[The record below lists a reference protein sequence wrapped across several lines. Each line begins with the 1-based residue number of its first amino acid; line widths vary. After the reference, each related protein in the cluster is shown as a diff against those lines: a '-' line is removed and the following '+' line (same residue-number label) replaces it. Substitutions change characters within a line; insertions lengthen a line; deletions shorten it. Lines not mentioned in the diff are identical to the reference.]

1 MFTDLKAKN
10 PFVPDRS
17 ILAKV
22 ISALFLTLALLT
34 AGCSSAGTNAMTGNT
49 SNVSGVGSSAQVR
62 TVFVIAMENHNW
74 TQPFNQFTGG
84 TQQIYQNPS
93 APFINSLV
101 SGTAVATVGGASV
114 NISQQVA
121 YATAY
126 HNVLATSSGDI
137 PGLHPS
143 EPNYIWA
150 EAGIYIGTF
159 NDNDP
164 YAGGA
169 NQASLL
175 HLSALLAAAGKNWK
189 SYQEDIDLAGNGSG
203 QITNVPLGRDQWNV
217 PLTSFSGTLA
227 AGSFNAYNGSNQY
240 SYAAKHNPMLFF
252 TDTNGGN
259 NSTPSNPLSAHYAPL
274 QQLLVDL
281 SVGSVADYNW
291 ITPNLNNDMHSAL
304 AGGYKGLTGDQAN
317 IKQGDDFLKQLIPTI
332 MASAAYKNQGAII
345 VWWDETEST
354 GATGER
360 ADDFKHTLGEIVIS
374 PLAHPNVNGAPYA
387 SPVNLTHSSDL
398 RTMQQI
404 FGVGPLLSD
413 ATLANDLSDLFA
425 PGAIPSN
432 P

>member
-1 MFTDLKAKN
+1 
-10 PFVPDRS
+10 
-17 ILAKV
+17 
-22 ISALFLTLALLT
+22 
-34 AGCSSAGTNAMTGNT
+34 
-49 SNVSGVGSSAQVR
+49 
-62 TVFVIAMENHNW
+62 
-74 TQPFNQFTGG
+74 
-84 TQQIYQNPS
+84 
-93 APFINSLV
+93 
-101 SGTAVATVGGASV
+101 
-114 NISQQVA
+114 
-121 YATAY
+121 
-126 HNVLATSSGDI
+126 
-137 PGLHPS
+137 
-143 EPNYIWA
+143 
-150 EAGIYIGTF
+150 
-159 NDNDP
+159 
-164 YAGGA
+164 
-169 NQASLL
+169 
-175 HLSALLAAAGKNWK
+175 
-189 SYQEDIDLAGNGSG
+189 
-203 QITNVPLGRDQWNV
+203 
-217 PLTSFSGTLA
+217 
-227 AGSFNAYNGSNQY
+227 
-240 SYAAKHNPMLFF
+240 MLFF

>member
-34 AGCSSAGTNAMTGNT
+34 AGCGSAGTNAMTGNT

-304 AGGYKGLTGDQAN
+304 AGGYKGLTGGQAN

>member
-1 MFTDLKAKN
+1 
-10 PFVPDRS
+10 
-17 ILAKV
+17 
-22 ISALFLTLALLT
+22 
-34 AGCSSAGTNAMTGNT
+34 
-49 SNVSGVGSSAQVR
+49 
-62 TVFVIAMENHNW
+62 
-74 TQPFNQFTGG
+74 
-84 TQQIYQNPS
+84 
-93 APFINSLV
+93 
-101 SGTAVATVGGASV
+101 V

-137 PGLHPS
+137 SGLHPS